1 MNETSLAQWIAHG
14 CRVLRAYRA
23 RLLIGALALTL
34 AGCAQMPRP
43 DARASTAGSNAA
55 TTGVFAPPNDPAD
68 RAWRPVNL
76 RFKTPTE
83 YSLREIDGRPCIR
96 AVANAAWSFWVADVP
111 AALAKATTLSWRW
124 NVPAL
129 IPDADNL
136 VPGKD
141 DSPARV
147 VVAFK
152 GDRTKLDAAD
162 RATMSLAKAL
172 GGVELP
178 FAAIQYIWEGKA
190 APETIAANSNTSRI
204 KKLVVKSG
212 ATGLASWLS
221 FTRDVRADFLRA
233 FPGEEPGEIESVAL
247 MTDTDSLGGTA
258 EACYA
263 DIELR

>member
-1 MNETSLAQWIAHG
+1 
-14 CRVLRAYRA
+14 
-23 RLLIGALALTL
+23 
-34 AGCAQMPRP
+34 MPRP
-43 DARASTAGSNAA
+43 DARASTVGSNA
-55 TTGVFAPPNDPAD
+55 TGTGVFAPPNDPASP
-68 RAWRPVNL
+68 AWRGVNL

-96 AVANAAWSFWVADVP
+96 AVANAAWSLWVADVP
-111 AALAKATTLSWRW
+111 TALAKATTLSWRW

-129 IPDADNL
+129 IADADNL

-141 DSPARV
+141 DAPARV

-162 RATMSLAKAL
+162 RSTMNLAKAL

-190 APETIAANSNTSRI
+190 APETIVPNGNTSRI
-204 KKLVVKSG
+204 KKLVVRSG
-212 ATGLASWLS
+212 MTGLASWLS
-221 FTRDVRADFLRA
+221 FTRDVRADFRLA
-233 FPGEEPGEIESVAL
+233 FPGEEPGEIESVGL

-258 EACYA
+258 EACYS